1 MALAAL
7 LPDAVCQL
15 VPNRRHHSDEL
26 YRPVIQVERA
36 DPGEVSAKVSVYT
49 WAFNTYEGSQIQT
62 GPVRVYGKRDK
73 SN

>member
-15 VPNRRHHSDEL
+15 IPNWRHHLDEL

-36 DPGEVSAKVSVYT
+36 DPGEMRAKVSVYT
-49 WAFNTYEGSQIQT
+49 WAFDTYEGSQIQA
-62 GPVRVYGKRDK
+62 GPVRVYGKRDT